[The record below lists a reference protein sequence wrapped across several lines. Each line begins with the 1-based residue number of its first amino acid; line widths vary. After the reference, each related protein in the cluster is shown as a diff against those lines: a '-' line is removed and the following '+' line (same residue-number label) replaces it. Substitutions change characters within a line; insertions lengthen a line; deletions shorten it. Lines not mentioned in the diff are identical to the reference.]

1 MPERRYFLG
10 RKHDQ
15 GIHEIIILIP
25 PINTNHMK
33 PERNRNP
40 NQNRYFPLSLHPP
53 KPHTQTNTLNKQ
65 HNSHIHPKNIILLR
79 DHTKNKHHTFN
90 AVCFLR
96 ISFDLKSTAA
106 IQIVTKNP
114 AFTPQH
120 HQIKQKRASNRTV
133 TQNVPC
139 KCCLMKT
146 TKRSNENGKTCSIHL
161 AACWMSYLW

>member
-1 MPERRYFLG
+1 MPERRYILG

-33 PERNRNP
+33 REPNRNP
-40 NQNRYFPLSLHPP
+40 NQNRYFPLSLQPP

-65 HNSHIHPKNIILLR
+65 HNSHIHPNNITLLR
-79 DHTKNKHHTFN
+79 DHTKNKNHTFN

-114 AFTPQH
+114 ATFIPQH
-120 HQIKQKRASNRTV
+120 HQIKKKKNAYRIEQ
-133 TQNVPC
+133 Q
-139 KCCLMKT
+139 LKT
-146 TKRSNENGKTCSIHL
+146 HL
-161 AACWMSYLW
+161 ANAVL